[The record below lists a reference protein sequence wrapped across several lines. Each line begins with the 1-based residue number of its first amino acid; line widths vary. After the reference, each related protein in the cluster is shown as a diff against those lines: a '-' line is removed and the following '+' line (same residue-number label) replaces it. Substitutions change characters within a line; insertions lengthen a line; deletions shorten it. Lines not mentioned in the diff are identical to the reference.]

1 MGVHAAGDDSLLRS
15 VRCWQVRQNRGRTQ
29 PRRHADQAAT
39 SGSVQA
45 APSRRA
51 RARATFPARE
61 LDMEQCPTRWRVSAR
76 GGHTSP
82 LLTDGLVLI
91 VLTPGHQVFLCA
103 ARSSDPR
110 SLSFSLYFLH
120 FSSLRRNG
128 SFPYHGLQ
136 KYRIPNQICTDAP
149 KKETTQKHTKII
161 SSRLAVRIRSALSL
175 LQLKR
180 TRQQG
185 RGSKLELL
193 RLALGWL
200 G

>member
-1 MGVHAAGDDSLLRS
+1 MCISS
-15 VRCWQVRQNRGRTQ
+15 VIPGPYSTGPN
-29 PRRHADQAAT
+29 
-39 SGSVQA
+39 SGN
-45 APSRRA
+45 
-51 RARATFPARE
+51 
-61 LDMEQCPTRWRVSAR
+61 PTDRDLGKSGPCITTRPTY
-76 GGHTSP
+76 HTRP

-128 SFPYHGLQ
+128 SFPYHGLH

-149 KKETTQKHTKII
+149 KKETKQKHTKII

-175 LQLKR
+175 LGLRNHNKR
-180 TRQQG
+180 IVEVWENTG
-185 RGSKLELL
+185 NL
-193 RLALGWL
+193 
-200 G
+200 

>member
-15 VRCWQVRQNRGRTQ
+15 VRCRQVHQNRGRIQ

-39 SGSVQA
+39 GGSFQT

-51 RARATFPARE
+51 RARVTFPARE
-61 LDMEQCPTRWRVSAR
+61 LDMEQRPTRWRVSAR

-110 SLSFSLYFLH
+110 SLSCSLSFLH
-120 FSSLRRNG
+120 FPLSVATDLSPTMVW
-128 SFPYHGLQ
+128 SAQ
-136 KYRIPNQICTDAP
+136 IPHPKANQIFTDTP
-149 KKETTQKHTKII
+149 KKARDNTE
-161 SSRLAVRIRSALSL
+161 IR
-175 LQLKR
+175 KVH
-180 TRQQG
+180 
-185 RGSKLELL
+185 
-193 RLALGWL
+193 
-200 G
+200 